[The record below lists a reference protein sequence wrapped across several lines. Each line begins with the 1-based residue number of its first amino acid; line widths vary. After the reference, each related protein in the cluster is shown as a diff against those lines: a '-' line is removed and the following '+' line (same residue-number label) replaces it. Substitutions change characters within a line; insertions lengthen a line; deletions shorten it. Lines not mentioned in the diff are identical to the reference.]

1 MPLAQIRENKM
12 KKTAFKL
19 KYTYYSFTI
28 TELLLKEIQKKD
40 KNPNYKIFVSESYLI
55 KQLGAKSNEDII
67 SIRSIASSMIDV
79 FNNSGS
85 RPDLIIE
92 SDIDIKWIEHEFLES
107 NTLVENNYVGDI
119 DDKGNLWLK
128 PIKTDY
134 N

>member
-28 TELLLKEIQKKD
+28 TELLLKEIQKRE

-67 SIRSIASSMIDV
+67 SIRSLASSMIDLH
-79 FNNSGS
+79 NNSVS
-85 RPDLIIE
+85 HNSWNRPDLMIQ
-92 SDIDIKWIEHEFLES
+92 SDINIKWLEHEFLEE
-107 NTLVENNYVGDI
+107 NTSGLNERERECLE
-119 DDKGNLWLK
+119 KLL
-128 PIKTDY
+128 
-134 N
+134 

>member
-1 MPLAQIRENKM
+1 M

-28 TELLLKEIQKKD
+28 TELLLKEIQKRE

-67 SIRSIASSMIDV
+67 SIRSLASSMIDLH
-79 FNNSGS
+79 NNYVSHNS
-85 RPDLIIE
+85 WNRPDLIIQ
-92 SDIDIKWIEHEFLES
+92 SDINTKWLEHEFLES
-107 NTLVENNYVGDI
+107 NTLVEDNYVGDI

-128 PIKTDY
+128 
-134 N
+134 

>member
-1 MPLAQIRENKM
+1 M

-28 TELLLKEIQKKD
+28 TELLLKEIQKKE

-67 SIRSIASSMIDV
+67 SIRSLASSMIDLH
-79 FNNSGS
+79 NNSVS
-85 RPDLIIE
+85 HNSWNRPDLIIQ
-92 SDIDIKWIEHEFLES
+92 SDINTKWLKHEFLES
-107 NTLVENNYVGDI
+107 NTLVEDNYVGDI

-128 PIKTDY
+128 KLKQI
-134 N
+134 

>member
-1 MPLAQIRENKM
+1 M
-12 KKTAFKL
+12 KKTAVKL
-19 KYTYYSFTI
+19 KYTYYIFTI
-28 TELLLKEIQKKD
+28 SELLEKEIQKKD

-67 SIRSIASSMIDV
+67 SIRSLASSMIDLH
-79 FNNSGS
+79 NNSVS
-85 RPDLIIE
+85 HNSWNRPDLIIE

-128 PIKTDY
+128 
-134 N
+134 

>member
-1 MPLAQIRENKM
+1 M

-28 TELLLKEIQKKD
+28 SELLLKEIQKKD

-67 SIRSIASSMIDV
+67 SIRSLASSMIDLH
-79 FNNSGS
+79 NNYVSQNS
-85 RPDLIIE
+85 WIRPDLIIE
-92 SDIDIKWIEHEFLES
+92 SDIDIKWLEHEFLES

>member
-67 SIRSIASSMIDV
+67 SIRSLASSMIDLH
-79 FNNSGS
+79 NNSVS
-85 RPDLIIE
+85 HNSWNRPDLMIQ
-92 SDIDIKWIEHEFLES
+92 SDINIKWLEHEFLEE
-107 NTLVENNYVGDI
+107 NTSGLNERERECLE
-119 DDKGNLWLK
+119 KLL
-128 PIKTDY
+128 
-134 N
+134 

>member
-1 MPLAQIRENKM
+1 MKENDM

-28 TELLLKEIQKKD
+28 TELLLKEIQKKE

-67 SIRSIASSMIDV
+67 SVRSIASSMIDLH
-79 FNNSGS
+79 NNYVSHNS
-85 RPDLIIE
+85 WNRPGLIIE
-92 SDIDIKWIEHEFLES
+92 SDIDIKWLEHEFLES
-107 NTLVENNYVGDI
+107 NTLDKNDYVGGI

-128 PIKTDY
+128 
-134 N
+134 